1 MELLPCPFCGSNDIS
16 IQYPLI
22 NINNTEIK
30 EVRCENCLVQHDI
43 NIWNTRHSPWILV
56 KDRLPELNTE
66 VLCFNGSKMFGS
78 YTLSEIITDSLGQ
91 SSWHV
96 YGIDEYDA
104 GFGTVTHWMPLPTPP
119 KETE

>member
-30 EVRCENCLVQHDI
+30 EVICENCLVQHDI
-43 NIWNTRHSPWILV
+43 NIWNTRHSPWISV
-56 KDRLPELNTE
+56 KDRLPDFETR
-66 VLCFNGSKMFGS
+66 VLAIDMKCNS
-78 YTLSEIITDSLGQ
+78 YYPHFAYYNDNSLIEEKN
-91 SSWHV
+91 SWGCE
-96 YGIDEYDA
+96 YGYIEP
-104 GFGTVTHWMPLPTPP
+104 THWMPLPYPP